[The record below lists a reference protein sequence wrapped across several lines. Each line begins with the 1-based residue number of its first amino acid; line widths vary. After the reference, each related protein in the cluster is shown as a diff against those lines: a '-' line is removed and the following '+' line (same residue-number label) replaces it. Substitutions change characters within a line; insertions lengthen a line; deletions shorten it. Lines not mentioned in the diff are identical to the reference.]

1 MNKRYNMCDNQPAQI
16 DCRHIECKYQE
27 LTGCTNVSPAITLNV
42 SMVAHCWS
50 LEKKEP
56 ELKPCPF
63 CGGDAYMSE
72 DVKFHVFFVACS
84 HCVSRTGNHK
94 SKEYAS
100 DAWNKRTP

>member
-16 DCRHIECKYQE
+16 DCRLEGCAFHINGKCVNE
-27 LTGCTNVSPAITLNV
+27 SPAITLNV
-42 SMVAHCWS
+42 SAIGCWS
-50 LEKKEP
+50 FTTKEP